1 MERIGAKNHLRP
13 WSLHSIPGTYP
24 WLYYID
30 SAFCIS
36 LLSQNRFA
44 SVVCSCC
51 SSASSLTLLVT
62 FWWQVYLVWGSALSA
77 LSKNSFWRHWCC
89 SSLFCNSSR
98 LFVPTNL
105 SEEEDESYHRLVCK
119 AKHNPPG
126 LGYASFRGDWYFEVY
141 VKRCPG
147 FLPCRLRLWIRL
159 LLRMEVHY
167 IGIRKR
173 WVWIVIWV
181 LFFSFGIY

>member
-1 MERIGAKNHLRP
+1 MATEGQDEKKMCIRDRSMPVGNKKERCRSYVLINVSVPIPDMERIGAKNHLRP

-62 FWWQVYLVWGSALSA
+62 F
-77 LSKNSFWRHWCC
+77 
-89 SSLFCNSSR
+89 
-98 LFVPTNL
+98 
-105 SEEEDESYHRLVCK
+105 
-119 AKHNPPG
+119 
-126 LGYASFRGDWYFEVY
+126 
-141 VKRCPG
+141 
-147 FLPCRLRLWIRL
+147 
-159 LLRMEVHY
+159 
-167 IGIRKR
+167 
-173 WVWIVIWV
+173 
-181 LFFSFGIY
+181 